1 MDNASILSR
10 RDVRPLPKPAR
21 KEVSPAPGTTTGKP
35 ILNRCACLLGNFELN
50 RPTCFLLNHRRS
62 VSHPAA
68 DTHVIGLQPDEI
80 TTPKFAVDSKV
91 EQREVT
97 FSPLQLEPDPYGPD
111 ISRLQRTFL
120 ADEAPLV
127 PGIVLPTRRRVGPS
141 RPCWRAHLAV
151 KSRKTPCRQASG
163 TADLVP

>member
-10 RDVRPLPKPAR
+10 RDVRPLPKPTR
-21 KEVSPAPGTTTGKP
+21 KEVSHAPGTKAGKP

-97 FSPLQLEPDPYGPD
+97 FSSLQLEPDPYGPD
-111 ISRLQRTFL
+111 ISLGFNGRF
-120 ADEAPLV
+120 
-127 PGIVLPTRRRVGPS
+127 
-141 RPCWRAHLAV
+141 
-151 KSRKTPCRQASG
+151 
-163 TADLVP
+163 

>member
-1 MDNASILSR
+1 MDNASVLSR
-10 RDVRPLPKPAR
+10 RDVRPLPKPTR
-21 KEVSPAPGTTTGKP
+21 KEVSPAPGTKAGKP

-80 TTPKFAVDSKV
+80 TAPKFAIDSKV

-97 FSPLQLEPDPYGPD
+97 FSPL
-111 ISRLQRTFL
+111 
-120 ADEAPLV
+120 
-127 PGIVLPTRRRVGPS
+127 
-141 RPCWRAHLAV
+141 
-151 KSRKTPCRQASG
+151 
-163 TADLVP
+163 

>member
-21 KEVSPAPGTTTGKP
+21 KEVSPAPGTKTGKP

-68 DTHVIGLQPDEI
+68 DTHVIGSLAVVIAGALLLLLPDDQLLGWV
-80 TTPKFAVDSKV
+80 PFAPRLTDW
-91 EQREVT
+91 
-97 FSPLQLEPDPYGPD
+97 LD
-111 ISRLQRTFL
+111 RLQARPIVGSFDTT
-120 ADEAPLV
+120 EAV
-127 PGIVLPTRRRVGPS
+127 PV
-141 RPCWRAHLAV
+141 
-151 KSRKTPCRQASG
+151 
-163 TADLVP
+163 ADLVAFRWIVLGLFAAGLTALRARRG